1 MIFDL
6 WKAIGST
13 LRETANR
20 VSRHSRRGRHIMTA
34 LVAIAVVLGF
44 CVVILYAYNKG
55 RRAAE
60 TRVPPV
66 IQAQE
71 GPVKVRPE
79 SPGGMKVPNRDK
91 EVFTRLEA
99 DKQPE
104 RVERLLPPPEKPM
117 TSPAAS
123 GIAPKQAMN
132 IEQAAGT
139 TAAPKCLPCRGH
151 RRRRCQKMNPKTPGP
166 PPPTPPVRKPV
177 AKKLPAKTPSAAS
190 KPSAGGR
197 YRVQIASLPSE
208 TAIRKSWASLRGKHK
223 DLLGNPSADSGTQGA
238 ECRTRDILPDA
249 GGSFVIKEPSGDPVH
264 TAETA
269 ETELSRCPALIP
281 HRRRSSLAAPDYR

>member
-1 MIFDL
+1 MADDFRSVESDRIDP
-6 WKAIGST
+6 
-13 LRETANR
+13 RETANR

-34 LVAIAVVLGF
+34 LVAIAAVLGF

-117 TSPAAS
+117 TSPATS

-132 IEQAAGT
+132 LEQAAGT
-139 TAAPKCLPCRGH
+139 TAAPKVPPLPRPPPPTLS
-151 RRRRCQKMNPKTPGP
+151 KNEPKTPGP

-223 DLLGNPSADSGTQGA
+223 DLLGNLPLIVERKVLSAGRGTYYRMQAGPLSSKSQA
-238 ECRTRDILPDA
+238 ATLCTRL
-249 GGSFVIKEPSGDPVH
+249 KQRK
-264 TAETA
+264 
-269 ETELSRCPALIP
+269 LSCLVV
-281 HRRRSSLAAPDYR
+281 RR